1 MPKSEI
7 ELKIQGDLAVK
18 NFKAKFKGLSL
29 EEEMKPKWRAMA
41 LESTQKKIA
50 LSRQNA
56 RF

>member
-1 MPKSEI
+1 MSEI

-18 NFKAKFKGLSL
+18 NFKDALKGLDL
-29 EEEMKPKWRAMA
+29 EERMKSKWRALA
-41 LESTQKKIA
+41 EVSTQKKIA

>member
-1 MPKSEI
+1 MSKN

-18 NFKAKFKGLSL
+18 NFKAKLNGLSL

-50 LSRQNA
+50 LSRQNT

>member
-1 MPKSEI
+1 MSEK

-18 NFKAKFKGLSL
+18 NFKARLRGLSL
-29 EEEMKPKWRAMA
+29 EEEMKPKWFAMS
-41 LESTQKKIA
+41 LESTQKRNA

>member
-1 MPKSEI
+1 MSEI

-41 LESTQKKIA
+41 LESTQKK
-50 LSRQNA
+50 LLRQNS